1 MLLLGVQHKFKHDAK
16 PGRWHGNQTFEK
28 CFEIEWQWGSWQNS
42 PMLSFLFSFTEK
54 ENYVDGTCLVAWD
67 SLLHYFH
74 YASAKNN
81 HTDCICVLYL
91 CLFYFHFIH
100 FTLLVPFENQCK
112 WVAKKVRQCC
122 KMHNYHQL
130 KPPQIKRT
138 AKSIH
143 TFLHQRKI
151 NTNCLLLLLLL
162 LLSRFSRVRLCA
174 TP

>member
-91 CLFYFHFIH
+91 YVFFISILFI
-100 FTLLVPFENQCK
+100 VSSINWK
-112 WVAKKVRQCC
+112 IKVG
-122 KMHNYHQL
+122 KL
-130 KPPQIKRT
+130 SSIPE
-138 AKSIH
+138 KS
-143 TFLHQRKI
+143 TVY
-151 NTNCLLLLLLL
+151 NWWWW
-162 LLSRFSRVRLCA
+162 
-174 TP
+174 